1 MEVKVE
7 VNNEFALEE
16 LLWGQGLDTFKTIQ
30 NEGLGEAL
38 MSHLEELF
46 FDCDEIMDICD
57 INDYLAYE
65 LDENEFIATHI
76 LLNELMDLD
85 TLKKYAKD
93 LDYSRAYDKIV
104 EAENNNKGSELWER
118 LEDEYS
124 DYNLDYVF
132 GDIDCLEVDDL

>member
-7 VNNEFALEE
+7 VNNEFALKD
-16 LLWGQGLDTFKTIQ
+16 LLWGQGYDTFKRVCD
-30 NEGLGEAL
+30 EGLGEAL
-38 MSHLEELF
+38 LSHLEELF
-46 FDCDEIMDICD
+46 CDELPDICD

-65 LDENEFIATHI
+65 LDENEFIATHTF
-76 LLNELMDLD
+76 LNELFNLH
-85 TLKKYAKD
+85 TLKQYAVD

-104 EAENNNKGSELWER
+104 EAENNNKGKELWER

-132 GDIDCLEVDDL
+132 GDLDCLEVDDL

>member
-7 VNNEFALEE
+7 VNNEYALEE
-16 LLWGQGLDTFKTIQ
+16 LLWGQGLDTFKVIQ
-30 NEGLGEAL
+30 REGLGEAL

-46 FDCDEIMDICD
+46 CDEMPDICD

-76 LLNELMDLD
+76 NLNDLVDID
-85 TLKKYAKD
+85 TLKEYAKD
-93 LDYSRAYDKIV
+93 LGYSRAYDKIV
-104 EAENNNKGSELWER
+104 EAENNDKGKELWER

-124 DYNLDYVF
+124 DYDLNTVF
-132 GDIDCLEVDDL
+132 GDLDCLEVDDL